1 MVIKLT
7 NWKVLKSNFS
17 VNFDETRH
25 DNSFDLNINQIF
37 KEEVVSNEFGIIFKI
52 EIRDKEFDLYV
63 EFVYN
68 FEADSEITDE
78 FKNSNFP
85 KINAPAIAFPFL
97 RAFISNFTLQAGYEP
112 VILPS
117 INFVELSN
125 STK

>member
-17 VNFDETRH
+17 INIDETRK

-37 KEEVVSNEFGIIFKI
+37 KEEISNEFGIVFKI
-52 EIRDKEFDLYV
+52 EIRDKDFDLFV

-68 FEADSEITDE
+68 FESDSEITDE
-78 FKNSNFP
+78 FKNSDFP

-97 RAFISNFTLQAGYEP
+97 RAFISNFTLQAGFEP

-125 STK
+125 SNK